1 MLCGGCGRAFDVC
14 DLDTLD
20 EIKNQSN

>member
-14 DLDTLD
+14 DLDTLE